1 MVICLWYSILPKSKK
16 DDFCDFDYPIKL
28 ARNNLPDQ
36 FLNEGGDMG
45 LISLYIEKLDLE
57 IFISQSYE

>member
-1 MVICLWYSILPKSKK
+1 MLNCLWYSILPKREK
-16 DDFCDFDYPIKL
+16 DDFCDFYNPMKL
-28 ARNNLPDQ
+28 ARNNLLDQ

-57 IFISQSYE
+57 IFISQSYV